1 MTTVGGFISIDRK
14 SCLVYDKKVR
24 YKIMHNWY
32 SKTIGCKEQSFEIVS
47 QVGSSAI
54 RMFTSHRV
62 IPVADRTH
70 QPRKPRTCGRSTAR
84 AFTLIELLV
93 VISIIAILIGILL
106 PALGAARSRARS
118 LICLNN
124 MKQMGLYNAM
134 YLNDY
139 KEVMWPVYNS
149 EYNAGA
155 NRAANATNN
164 YTTFQSL
171 LGRLYVSGDYFAK
184 PNAIAPW
191 NVESRKHPTDTQWV
205 LSPVFYCAE
214 KDNTQMIAGL
224 GAAARYSYAS
234 TPNDGRS
241 EVNAEFSYAANW
253 LGTKRYD
260 RLTSDIT
267 TWQRFS
273 DYALD
278 TFIISE
284 PVLEATPY
292 IHDGSPD
299 GSLNPQYSLDSLN
312 GTAGGQ
318 RPPSTARINWDRHK
332 GASFLFIDGS
342 ARIVNWGALTR
353 GARSPA
359 KD

>member
-1 MTTVGGFISIDRK
+1 
-14 SCLVYDKKVR
+14 
-24 YKIMHNWY
+24 MHNWY
-32 SKTIGCKEQSFEIVS
+32 SLTVDCKERSFEIAS
-47 QVGSSAI
+47 RVGSHAMRMYRRCVLTPVSGCGNQRSHSPACDRSA
-54 RMFTSHRV
+54 
-62 IPVADRTH
+62 
-70 QPRKPRTCGRSTAR
+70 AR

-118 LICLNN
+118 MICLNN
-124 MKQMGLYNAM
+124 VKQIGLYNAL
-134 YLNDY
+134 YLNDF
-139 KEVMWPVYNS
+139 KEVVWPVYNS

-155 NRAANATNN
+155 NRATVPTNN

-171 LGRLYVSGDYFAK
+171 LGRMYVSSNYFAK
-184 PNAIAPW
+184 PNGITPW
-191 NVESRKHPTDTQWV
+191 NVESRQHPADPEWV
-205 LSPVFYCAE
+205 LSPLFRCPD
-214 KDNTQMIAGL
+214 KDNTQSIAGL
-224 GAAARYSYAS
+224 GAAARYSYTT
-234 TPNDGRS
+234 TPNDGRG
-241 EVNAEFSYAANW
+241 ETNPEFSYAANW

-260 RLTSDIT
+260 RLTSDVT
-267 TWQRFS
+267 TWKRIH

-299 GSLNPQYSLDSLN
+299 GSLNPQYPLDSLN
-312 GTAGGQ
+312 ATAGGQ
-318 RPPSTARINWDRHK
+318 RPPNTARFNWDRHK
-332 GASFLFIDGS
+332 GASFLFMDGS

-353 GARSPA
+353 GARTPA